1 MKNTILLLL
10 GVVSVLLAGNAFARE
25 ITAEQA
31 PALMDEC
38 QNQRQQKIA
47 PLKAQAIDDC
57 INVKRKDKDYCG
69 RYYATFGQGG
79 STASGGRR
87 AGMFWDLPVC
97 VDAWEAE
104 RYFRIN
110 PGRTTFN
117 TGG

>member
-1 MKNTILLLL
+1 MKNKTALIV
-10 GVVSVLLAGNAFARE
+10 GAITMILAGNVCAGE

-31 PALMDEC
+31 PALLDQC
-38 QNQRQQKIA
+38 QSQRQQQIA

-57 INVKRKDKDYCG
+57 INVKRKDKDYCE

-97 VDAWEAE
+97 VDALAAE
-104 RYFRIN
+104 RYFRMN
-110 PGRTTFN
+110 PGKTTFN

>member
-1 MKNTILLLL
+1 MKNKIIWILGAAIVML
-10 GVVSVLLAGNAFARE
+10 VGNVCARE
-25 ITAEQA
+25 ITAEQV
-31 PALMDEC
+31 PTLKEEC
-38 QNQRQQKIA
+38 QNQRQQEIA
-47 PLKAQAIDDC
+47 PLRAQAIDDC
-57 INVKRKDKDYCG
+57 INVQRKDEAYCE
-69 RYYATFGQGG
+69 RFNATYGQGG
-79 STASGGRR
+79 TTASGGRR